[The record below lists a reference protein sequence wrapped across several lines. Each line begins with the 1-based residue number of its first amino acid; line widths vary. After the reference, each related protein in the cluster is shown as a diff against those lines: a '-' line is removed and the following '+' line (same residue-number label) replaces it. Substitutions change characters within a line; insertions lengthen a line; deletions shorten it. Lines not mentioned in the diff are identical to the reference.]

1 MKELEELKM
10 FTRVLEEE
18 SNRLQQ
24 MNVKLEDEVN
34 EARDMLK
41 LYKPNS
47 ESEENVQDESVVDE
61 SNVNKNE

>member
-1 MKELEELKM
+1 MTLLKELEELKM

-24 MNVKLEDEVN
+24 MNVKLEGEVN

-41 LYKPNS
+41 MYKP
-47 ESEENVQDESVVDE
+47 EDEEKTEN
-61 SNVNKNE
+61 NELV